1 MLDVTTKDVVI
12 YTKDYCGY
20 CAGAKALLA
29 QRGIAFREI
38 DVTRDSLLQ
47 AEMTARS
54 GRRTVPQIFIGD
66 RHVGGFDDLRAM
78 EGKGVLAGLEAG
90 VAPSLL
96 KTVA

>member
-1 MLDVTTKDVVI
+1 MHDFNTKDVVI

-38 DVTRDSLLQ
+38 DVTHDSLLQ

-54 GRRTVPQIFIGD
+54 GRRTVPQIFVGN

-78 EGKGVLAGLEAG
+78 EGKGVLAGLQAGEAT
-90 VAPSLL
+90 SLL
-96 KTVA
+96 RTVA